1 MPYTLPK
8 DAIRAEGRKG
18 RHAQRSDRHEK
29 QRHGSGV
36 TVTVK
41 LVPVS
46 SRGDVF
52 APKPELVGSIV
63 IW

>member
-1 MPYTLPK
+1 MPNAPT
-8 DAIRAEGRKG
+8 AT
-18 RHAQRSDRHEK
+18 RSSAD
-29 QRHGSGV
+29 GSGV